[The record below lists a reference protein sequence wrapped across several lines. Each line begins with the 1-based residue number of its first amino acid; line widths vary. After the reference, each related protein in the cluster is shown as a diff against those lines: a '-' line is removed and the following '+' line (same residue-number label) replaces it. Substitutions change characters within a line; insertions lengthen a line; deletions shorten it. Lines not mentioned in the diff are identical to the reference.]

1 MVKLF
6 QGKEIPLGICYYP
19 EHWDKKLWP
28 DDLRRMK
35 ETGISVIRI
44 GDYAW
49 SVYERTEGIFTFD
62 LFDEFIDMASKE
74 GMNII
79 LCTSSVAPPAW
90 LSEKYPEILNARKD
104 GVLFRHGNRRHY
116 NYNSPV
122 YREFVGRLVEK
133 IASHYG
139 KNPAVIGWQIDN
151 ELNCQTDEFYSESDT
166 FAFRSFLKKKYKT
179 IDALND
185 AWGTVVWNQT
195 YTEWEQVFV
204 PRTHVSPAPN
214 PHLVLDY
221 IRFVSESV
229 CGYVKLQSD
238 ILRKYVKE
246 GDFITTNGMYASID
260 HHRLVRE
267 NLDFYTIVSYPN
279 GVFTLNND
287 TKNSTDLNDRK
298 TSRTL
303 TELRSIS
310 PAFGIME
317 QQAGAGAWNIDV
329 PSSQPKPGQMT
340 LWTIESIAHG
350 ADYVGFFRWRTANK
364 GTEIYW
370 HGILDY
376 SNKDN
381 RRLLELKDIGE
392 KIQALSPVKGSTYE
406 AVFGVIK
413 DYDNIFDSQVD
424 KWHERISNESEEGL
438 FQASQ
443 LSHTPMDYVYLTEI
457 TKLEELTKY
466 PVLFYPHPAILTEDR
481 VKMLAE
487 YVQTGGVL
495 VFGARTGYKDTNG
508 RCPMTELPGLV
519 DELTAAAVVDS
530 TFVGPDDG
538 TVKAKWGDSE
548 FDSGVFNDVLEPRG
562 KSEILGTYKS
572 NYYAGAAALVSN
584 KVGRGGVYYFGGTFN
599 RESAL
604 VFLRNLGIA
613 SPHRNIVELPEGC
626 ELAFRKSGEK
636 EYLFVLNFT
645 AEKAA
650 FALKKE
656 FKNLYTG
663 ENAFGSIELPPFG
676 TAVFENNNKE

>member
-19 EHWDKKLWP
+19 EHWDKKLWA

-49 SVYERTEGIFTFD
+49 SVYERTEGVFTFD
-62 LFDEFIDMASKE
+62 LFDEFLALASKE
-74 GMNII
+74 GMCII
-79 LCTSSVAPPAW
+79 MCTSSVAPPAW
-90 LSEKYPEILNARKD
+90 LSEKYPEILNARRD

-133 IASHYG
+133 IASRYG

-166 FAFRSFLKKKYKT
+166 IAFRAFLKEKYLT
-179 IDALND
+179 LDALNE

-214 PHLVLDY
+214 PHLLLDY

-229 CGYVKLQSD
+229 CGYVKLQRD
-238 ILRKYVKE
+238 ILRQYIKE

-287 TKNSTDLNDRK
+287 TKNSMDLNDRK
-298 TSRTL
+298 ASRTL
-303 TELRSIS
+303 AELRSIS

-317 QQAGAGAWNIDV
+317 QQAGAGGWNIDV

-370 HGILDY
+370 HGVLDY
-376 SNKDN
+376 ANKDN
-381 RRLLELKDIGE
+381 RRLAELRDIGG
-392 KIQALSPVKGSTYE
+392 KIKVLSPVKGSQYE
-406 AVFGVIK
+406 AAFGVIK

-424 KWHERISNESEEGL
+424 KWHERLSSESEDGL
-438 FQASQ
+438 FQAAQ

-457 TKLEELTKY
+457 TKLEDLSKY

-481 VKMLAE
+481 VKLLTE
-487 YVQTGGVL
+487 YVKTGGIL

-519 DELTAAAVVDS
+519 GEFAGVTVVDS
-530 TFVGPDDG
+530 TFVGPQDE
-538 TVKAKWGDSE
+538 TVKIRWGDSE
-548 FDSGVFNDVLEPRG
+548 FDSGVFNDFFEPRG
-562 KSEILGTYKS
+562 RSNILGTYEN
-572 NYYAGAAALVSN
+572 NYYAGTAALVCN
-584 KVGRGGVYYFGGTFN
+584 PVGKGSVYCFGGTFN
-599 RESAL
+599 REAAL
-604 VFLRNLGIA
+604 VFLKKLEIED
-613 SPHRNIVELPEGC
+613 PYRNILNLPEGC
-626 ELAFRKSGEK
+626 ELAVRKGGDK
-636 EYLFVLNFT
+636 RYLFVLNFMGQ
-645 AEKAA
+645 KAA
-650 FALKKE
+650 LTLKKE
-656 FKNLYTG
+656 LRNLYTG
-663 ENAFGSIELPPFG
+663 EKAIGEIELPPFG
-676 TAVFENNNKE
+676 TMVFEEG